1 MKKSPAIVLLLV
13 LLLAMIGTV
22 VYYVSF
28 KKTSETPA
36 VSNVDAPANTVD
48 NQATV
53 NTIDTST
60 VLNTDNNT
68 IVAPKDTAHF
78 NKPAQT
84 AKNQSEPT
92 EPAKDTPAP
101 TTVVASVPMQPATT
115 VHEDIPEEKPV
126 VTPLSNIPD
135 VTCDLYVKDQK
146 QKLMIYPNT
155 GDWSKVFVMFP
166 AHKNVANS
174 VVLPGFAGVSYPTRR
189 NGQLDNGTKKIDVTC
204 IELSASCNAKRPY
217 TINLKNI
224 DFMIFGDY
232 ADKNKWFIYENKQ
245 ISRFNNAYKFTEGS
259 TVSN

>member
-36 VSNVDAPANTVD
+36 VSNVDAPANTLD

-60 VLNTDNNT
+60 VLTADNNT
-68 IVAPKDTAHF
+68 VVPRKDTTHF
-78 NKPAQT
+78 NKPPQT
-84 AKNQSEPT
+84 TKNQET
-92 EPAKDTPAP
+92 EPEKDTPGP
-101 TTVVASVPMQPATT
+101 TTVVAASVPTQPANT
-115 VHEDIPEEKPV
+115 VHEDVAEEKPV
-126 VTPLSNIPD
+126 VTSLSKIPE
-135 VTCDLYVKDQK
+135 VTCDLYVKDMK
-146 QKLMIYPNT
+146 QKLMVYPNT